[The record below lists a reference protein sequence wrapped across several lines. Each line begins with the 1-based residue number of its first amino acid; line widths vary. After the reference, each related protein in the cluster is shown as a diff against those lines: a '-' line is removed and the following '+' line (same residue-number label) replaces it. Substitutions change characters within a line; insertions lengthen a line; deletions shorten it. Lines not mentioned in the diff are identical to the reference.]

1 MESSFCE
8 SSKNEIQYETR
19 RQYHSYCDENNRV
32 RMKNTKIQYQL
43 DCLKKKPFGDKDEDY
58 GFKKP
63 TPQINSLSRVA
74 AAVKYSYSLP
84 PSSKRSFNG
93 FKTFTFRIKTIFIF
107 YIQDDYLHLI
117 MPMSFFIGLHDGFMA
132 RDFLNVSIFL
142 TQNNN
147 TIIKLI

>member
-19 RQYHSYCDENNRV
+19 RQYYSYCDENNRV

-63 TPQINSLSRVA
+63 TPHTDSLSHVA

-84 PSSKRSFNG
+84 SSSKRSFNG
-93 FKTFTFRIKTIFIF
+93 FKIFTFRIKTIFIF
-107 YIQDDYLHLI
+107 YIKDDYLHLI
-117 MPMSFFIGLHDGFMA
+117 MPMSFFIGLHDGFMT

-142 TQNNN
+142 LKN
-147 TIIKLI
+147 TITIIEMI